1 MLLAFVGV
9 PTHLG
14 YLALGLLIGGESA
27 GVPLPGETALVVAA
41 GLASRGQLDIWLVVG
56 IAAAAA
62 IVGDNIGY
70 LIGRRGLRWIAQH
83 PSPWAA
89 HTVRLIARGEVFF
102 ERHGGKTVF
111 FGRWLPV
118 LRITAAWLAGA
129 NRMPWP
135 RFVLYNALGGIGW
148 ATSIGLLA
156 YHIGHSAGSLVS
168 AFGLI
173 GAAGLVLAVA
183 GHLVLKRLERKQAAP
198 REPENG

>member
-1 MLLAFVGV
+1 MLLAIVSV
-9 PTHLG
+9 PSHLG
-14 YLALGLLIGGESA
+14 YLAMGLLIGGESA
-27 GVPLPGETALVVAA
+27 GIPLPGETSLVVAA
-41 GLASRGQLDIWLVVG
+41 GLASRGQLDIWLVIA

-70 LIGRRGLRWIAQH
+70 LIGRRGLRWIAEH
-83 PSPWAA
+83 PSPWAR
-89 HTVRLIARGEVFF
+89 HTHRLISRGEVFF
-102 ERHGGKTVF
+102 QRHGGKTVF

-118 LRITAAWLAGA
+118 LRITTAWLAGA

-135 RFVLYNALGGIGW
+135 RFVLFNALGGIGW

-156 YHIGHSAGSLVS
+156 YTIGHSAGSLVS
-168 AFGLI
+168 AFGAI

-198 REPENG
+198 RERGRG